1 MDIDP
6 AERMV
11 RRGIREV
18 TRSEF
23 LKSKPRC
30 QGLKETGY
38 VEGQNVTIEYRWA
51 EGQYDRL
58 LSLAAELVQQ
68 KVTVIAA
75 TSTPAALAAKTATS
89 TVPSL
94 GPGEKFA
101 GPKIKVPRALERYW
115 SWVKPAGGGG
125 YRFDNLGKVE
135 TLRFVRTMQVLQ
147 QR

>member
-58 LSLAAELVQQ
+58 PSLAAELVQQ

-94 GPGEKFA
+94 SSLCCACGGLWCVSARRAPGGRGRPALWRLDGPS
-101 GPKIKVPRALERYW
+101 GPPGALVARRA
-115 SWVKPAGGGG
+115 SA
-125 YRFDNLGKVE
+125 
-135 TLRFVRTMQVLQ
+135 
-147 QR
+147 